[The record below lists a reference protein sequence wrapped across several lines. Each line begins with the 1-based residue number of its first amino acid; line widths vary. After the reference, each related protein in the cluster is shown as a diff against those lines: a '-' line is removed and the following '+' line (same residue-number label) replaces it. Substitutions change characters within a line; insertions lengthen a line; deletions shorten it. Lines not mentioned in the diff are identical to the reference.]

1 MLHSDISALFDIK
14 YPVLQGGMA
23 WIANAKLAAAVS
35 NAGGLGIISAMNTD
49 SEWLRAE
56 IRKAKAMTSA
66 PFGVNIMLMSPIV
79 EEVARIVIE
88 ERVPV
93 VTTGAGNPARF
104 MKDWLCADIK
114 VVPVVASVA
123 FARLMERIGASAVI
137 AEGGEAGGHVGD
149 TTTMVLVPQVCD
161 AVHIPVIAA
170 GGIGDGRGIA
180 AALMLGAQGVQIGT
194 RFLMAKECEIH
205 ENYKRKLIKA
215 SDTGTIVT
223 GKRSGHPIR
232 ALKSPL
238 SRKYAECE
246 FDYSV
251 EDEELSLMRVGALK
265 KAVLNGSDDEG
276 YFMAGQIAGML
287 KKEETIEEMMESMMA
302 EAEEALKGAGKWLR

>member
-1 MLHSDISALFDIK
+1 MLHSEISALFGIK
-14 YPVLQGGMA
+14 YPIFQGGMA
-23 WIANAKLAAAVS
+23 WIANANLAAAVS

-49 SEWLRAE
+49 SEWLRRE
-56 IRKAKAMTSA
+56 IRQAKSLTSK

-79 EEVARIVIE
+79 EEVVQVVIE
-88 ERVPV
+88 EKVPV
-93 VTTGAGNPARF
+93 VTTGAGNPSKF
-104 MKDWLCADIK
+104 MHAWIDAGIK
-114 VVPVVASVA
+114 VVPVIASVA
-123 FARLMERIGASAVI
+123 LARLMERIGAAAVI

-161 AVHIPVIAA
+161 AVKIPVIAA
-170 GGIGDGRGIA
+170 GGIGDGRGMA
-180 AALMLGAQGVQIGT
+180 ASFLLGAEGVQIGT

-205 ENYKRKLIKA
+205 ENYKAKLIKA

-238 SRKYAECE
+238 SRKYSECE
-246 FDYSV
+246 FSSDV
-251 EDEELSLMRVGALK
+251 EDSALSLLRAGALQ
-265 KAVLNGSDDEG
+265 KAVRYGSDTEG

-287 KKEETIEEMMESMMA
+287 KKEENVEEIIHSIME
-302 EAEEALKGAGKWLR
+302 EAEHVLKGASKWLR

>member
-1 MLHSDISALFDIK
+1 MLHSEISALFGIK
-14 YPVLQGGMA
+14 YPIFQGGMA
-23 WIANAKLAAAVS
+23 WIANANLAAAVS

-49 SEWLRAE
+49 SEWLRLE
-56 IRKAKAMTSA
+56 IRKAKSLTSA

-79 EEVARIVIE
+79 EEVIQVVIE
-88 ERVPV
+88 EKVPV
-93 VTTGAGNPARF
+93 VTTGAGNPSKF
-104 MKDWLCADIK
+104 MQALVSAEIK

-123 FARLMERIGASAVI
+123 LARLMERIGAAAVI

-161 AVHIPVIAA
+161 AVKIPVIAA
-170 GGIGDGRGIA
+170 GGIGDGRGMA
-180 AALMLGAQGVQIGT
+180 ASFLLGAEGVQIGT

-205 ENYKRKLIKA
+205 ENYKSKLIKA

-238 SRKYAECE
+238 SRKYSECE
-246 FDYSV
+246 FSIDV
-251 EDEELSLMRVGALK
+251 EDSALSLMRAGALQ
-265 KAVLNGSDDEG
+265 KAVRDGSDTEG

-287 KKEETIEEMMESMMA
+287 KKEESVEEIIQSIMD
-302 EAEEALKGAGKWLR
+302 EAENVLKGASKWLR